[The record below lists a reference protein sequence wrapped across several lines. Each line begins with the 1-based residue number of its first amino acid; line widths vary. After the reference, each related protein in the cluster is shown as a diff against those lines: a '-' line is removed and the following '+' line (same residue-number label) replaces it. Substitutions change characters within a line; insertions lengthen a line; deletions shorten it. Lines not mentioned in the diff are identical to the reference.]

1 MDGGC
6 VSGCGCCC
14 GGVVVVWV
22 GEEVGV
28 VVIGGWLVGFE
39 GVVSCWGHL
48 GVSIWVV
55 WCSVDVV

>member
-1 MDGGC
+1 M
-6 VSGCGCCC
+6 SGCGCCC